1 MGSGWLATNTREE
14 CSYHSA
20 IIIKI
25 GVDNMPYI
33 YKISNDI
40 NDKLYIGKTLY
51 TIERRWYQ
59 HKNNA
64 KNRQD
69 LKHLPLYSAM
79 NKYGIE
85 HFFIEEIEEVS
96 DEKQL
101 SSREQYWIKFY
112 NTYNY
117 GYNASIGGDGLQ
129 LYDYD
134 FIWELWQQGKTI
146 KEISTI
152 ISCNDY
158 VVRTVLDIHKISTE
172 ERKERSYKQQLNSH
186 KPFQR
191 AVYKINP
198 NTDEILEEFESV
210 SIAAK
215 AIGGNDSALSKACNN
230 NKIYYNFKWKY
241 KEQDYIKKDFSP
253 KSVCQLDLNTGEI
266 LQIFPS
272 ISAAA
277 RAVNG
282 DSSYLSKVCRGIQKS
297 SKGFGWSFLNTTL

>member
-1 MGSGWLATNTREE
+1 
-14 CSYHSA
+14 
-20 IIIKI
+20 
-25 GVDNMPYI
+25 MPYI

-172 ERKERSYKQQLNSH
+172 ERKERGSFQLEESH
-186 KPFQR
+186 KCYR
-191 AVYKINP
+191 RKINQIDIQTNKII
-198 NTDEILEEFESV
+198 NTYNSV
-210 SIAAK
+210 REASL
-215 AIGGNDSALSKACNN
+215 AIQCDNSYLSKICKN
-230 NKIYYNFKWKY
+230 NKIAFGYKWEY
-241 KEQDYIKKDFSP
+241 QNNDYIKKDFTAKP
-253 KSVCQLDLNTGEI
+253 VCKLDLKTGKVLEVY
-266 LQIFPS
+266 PS
-272 ISAAA
+272 GAAA
-277 RAVNG
+277 AKAVNG
-282 DSSYLSKVCRGIQKS
+282 DSSYISKVCRGIQKS
-297 SKGFGWSFLNTTL
+297 SKGFGWCYLSDMAL